1 MFGLFARHQITETQ
15 ALHLVRQVYEPAE
28 PAVGKSDLLNNKLP
42 ISDYGEMTI
51 KHGCVKVWPS
61 THAIIVLKSR
71 CERVLF
77 ALTSVLSVKP

>member
-28 PAVGKSDLLNNKLP
+28 PAVGKSDLLNKKLS
-42 ISDYGEMTI
+42 IGDYGEKTI
-51 KHGCVKVWPS
+51 KHGCVKFWPS

-71 CERVLF
+71 RERVLF
-77 ALTSVLSVKP
+77 ALTAAFSQ